1 LFVHS
6 GAAGIVMLIW
16 LTRLNALLFWTM
28 APPKKSKRRPDG
40 RFQALGIDPVSG
52 KRKAFYSRVSQADAD
67 AKAAQSRRIAKTG
80 FTPDLGLPPDTLW
93 GYYVTSAWPAF
104 EVLSANWKAQV
115 KWAMVGYI
123 APALGRKRLSEL
135 NRVTLQA
142 FFNGLAAMKDDDGTP
157 QLAPS
162 SINRIKIVL
171 SRILNLAI
179 DDGLIQTNIMRNVR
193 TAPNQ
198 RTTRRSL
205 RPQELR
211 ALYEAAPDYGK
222 RAILLMGYCG
232 LRVGEACGLMWSD
245 IDEKGVMRPSGQVL
259 QLPGGAR
266 RVTTLKTP
274 TSYNPVPVAP
284 EVLSILRSD
293 ANSVF
298 VAPARNGAHLLPNN
312 IQRMLDEA
320 CQSAGIER
328 VRCHELRHTFISI
341 LENVLEVSQTVSCEL
356 SRKVLTSATRE
367 YSRSWLDLRAAK
379 MSEYFETV
387 MTTTAPVDTHS
398 PQSDYNT

>member
-1 LFVHS
+1 
-6 GAAGIVMLIW
+6 
-16 LTRLNALLFWTM
+16 M
-28 APPKKSKRRPDG
+28 APPKRSKPRPDG
-40 RFQALGIDPVSG
+40 RYQALGIDPATG
-52 KRKAFYSRVSQADAD
+52 KRKAFYSRISQADAD
-67 AKAAQSRRIAKTG
+67 AKAQQSRRIAKAG

-93 GYYVTSAWPAF
+93 GFYVHSAWPTF
-104 EVLSANWKAQV
+104 EVLSENWRSQV

-123 APALGRKRLSEL
+123 APALGRKRFSEL
-135 NRVTLQA
+135 NRVTIQA
-142 FFNGLAAMKDDDGTP
+142 FFNQLARLTNEDGTP
-157 QLAPS
+157 TLSPS

-171 SRILNLAI
+171 SRIVNLAI

-205 RPQELR
+205 RPHELR
-211 ALYEAAPDYGK
+211 ALYEAAPDYGQ
-222 RAILLMGYCG
+222 RVILLMGFCG

-245 IDEKGVMRPSGQVL
+245 IDEKGVLRPSGQVL

-266 RVTTLKTP
+266 RVETLKTP
-274 TSYNPVPVAP
+274 TSYNPVPVSPKVISRLKEGAT
-284 EVLSILRSD
+284 SI
-293 ANSVF
+293 F

-312 IQRMLDEA
+312 VQRMLDEA
-320 CQSAGIER
+320 CKDAGIER

-367 YSRSWLDLRAAK
+367 YSRSWLELRMQK
-379 MSEYFETV
+379 MSEYFEVV
-387 MTTTAPVDTHS
+387 MSATDPADIDT
-398 PQSDYNT
+398 PRSDYNA